1 MRSGDMP
8 HTHSKTAAKTVR
20 SRPSARAGEIEPLA
34 VSPRQACRL
43 LGCGLT
49 RLYELIG
56 LGEVES
62 YLDGRMRRITT
73 RSILARIE
81 RLIASSAGGAS

>member
-1 MRSGDMP
+1 MP
-8 HTHSKTAAKTVR
+8 HTHSTKPAAH
-20 SRPSARAGEIEPLA
+20 SRQSARVGEIEPLA

-56 LGEVES
+56 AGQLES
-62 YLDGRMRRITT
+62 YLDGRSRRITT
-73 RSILARIE
+73 RSIKARIE
-81 RLIASSAGGAS
+81 RLLASSAGGAP